1 MALLAAL
8 PNMPQAPQE
17 SSPPAAAAKREPP
30 VLAVSAK
37 MQATVLA
44 MPVAIAMAAICT
56 SAPPVAPPMVMLPVK
71 RGLIPSSSPTAR

>member
-8 PNMPQAPQE
+8 PNMPHTPQE

-30 VLAVSAK
+30 VRAVSAK

-44 MPVAIAMAAICT
+44 MPVAIAIAAI
-56 SAPPVAPPMVMLPVK
+56 
-71 RGLIPSSSPTAR
+71 

>member
-8 PNMPQAPQE
+8 PNMPHTPQE

-30 VLAVSAK
+30 VRAVSAK

-44 MPVAIAMAAICT
+44 IPVAIAMAAIWM
-56 SAPPVAPPMVMLPVK
+56 SAPPVAPPMVKLPVK
-71 RGLIPSSSPTAR
+71 RGLTPTSSPTLR